1 MSNTPGTARSSL
13 GRNVQIDQGALRYVL
28 DQARDCIKIL
38 APEGHV
44 EYVNSEGRC
53 ALAITDIR
61 SVCGKRWPELWPEA
75 SRPVIESA
83 LDRAKSG
90 EGSEIEAC
98 RPNSRGEDRWWRIS
112 VSPIVEDD
120 GEVAG
125 ILTVSRDVTEHV
137 RLRESEQ
144 TMAHEMRHR
153 LRNAYTVASAIVTQ
167 SARNDEIAQ
176 PFAERVCGRL
186 ADVAISQSRLLEA
199 GDKSWTV
206 ADLVRTLIEAHG
218 EGPGSIRFA
227 GEADAVIDGHEAMLI
242 ALVIGELTNN
252 SLKYGALRQRKPV
265 TLSWTDQSG
274 RLELRWREPLGII
287 DTTTLEARDPGSGY
301 SLMARMARSQ
311 SARFHHLVEDGIL
324 TVTLGLQNRRS
335 TQE

>member
-1 MSNTPGTARSSL
+1 MSDKLGTARSSL

-53 ALAITDIR
+53 ALAITDID

-75 SRPVIESA
+75 SRPTIEAA
-83 LDRAKSG
+83 LKRARLG

-98 RPNSRGEDRWWRIS
+98 RPNSRGEHRWWRIS
-112 VSPIVEDD
+112 VSPILEED
-120 GEVAG
+120 GAVAG
-125 ILTVSRDVTEHV
+125 MLTVSRDVTEDV
-137 RLRESEQ
+137 KLRESEQ
-144 TMAHEMRHR
+144 MMAHEMRHR

-167 SARNDEIAQ
+167 SARHDETAQ

-186 ADVAISQSRLLEA
+186 ADVAVSQSRLLEA
-199 GDKSWTV
+199 GDRCWTI

-227 GEADAVIDGHEAMLI
+227 GEADAVIDGREAMLV
-242 ALVIGELTNN
+242 ALVVGELTNN
-252 SLKYGALRQRKPV
+252 SLKYGALRQRRPV
-265 TLSWTDQSG
+265 TLSWTDHG
-274 RLELRWREPLGII
+274 GHLELHWREPLGVA
-287 DTTTLEARDPGSGY
+287 DTRSLQARDPGSGY
-301 SLMARMARSQ
+301 SLMGRMARSQ
-311 SARFHHLVEDGIL
+311 GAKFEHFVERGEL
-324 TVTLGLQNRRS
+324 SVRLALQNRS
-335 TQE
+335 PIQD